1 MELMK
6 LNIQLFAASASNSK
20 TLWAPAS
27 SKNGYTLKA
36 SFSETSTNTTNNTST
51 VSCTASL
58 GASHISYSVT
68 NGGTLAIYWHDNRE
82 NKDVLIKSEKI
93 NSCGM
98 SYGTKSVSGSKT
110 VTHNNDGTLSGY
122 AKAVFT
128 KGSGTYVPASG
139 NVSTANTALTK
150 IPRAAKIEA
159 VSGNIGSK
167 PTITITPAA
176 SGLNYTY
183 TVTYNVGG
191 NSGTIQTK
199 STTTSITTWTIPNSF
214 YQTCSNVTQ
223 ISGTIYCSTWSGNTQ
238 IGDTQSNTF
247 TVKVPTSAKP
257 TVRPLVIGTE
267 IVDTDIVSR
276 DVIQEFVV
284 GRSKLQYNM
293 VNAYSSNYYAD
304 ADKYTLK
311 INNVSV
317 TQNSTYSTYTRSD
330 TISGTS
336 GTYEVIITDK
346 RGNSGTSG
354 VQNITAYTYNSP
366 QCNFTIERDDTVA
379 STVIIKYS
387 GSITNINNN
396 NNNTKK
402 FKMEYKITNPS
413 AQDTWHTIF
422 DITDS
427 YSINNTMTLPNIDDD
442 KTYIFVMTAID
453 SYGDATKSTATIE
466 LPTSATLINFSANG
480 DALAFG
486 KASELPNT
494 FECNLKSDFKKEVNI
509 NGELYLADNNGD
521 NKIRVGH
528 IVNGQRLLECS
539 GTNGTSG
546 VYIKLCHISLA
557 SHLQGR
563 FNNFKIFIGDGNNG
577 RVDQQAYIDLSL
589 QQGWQGSEGGRFGG
603 TWELHPMKTSFKLS
617 NTNIIVISDTNLEY
631 DVWFYT
637 TIMYCRP
644 SYIYNVDEGTI
655 ITHIGNVTQTTA
667 PSGTAILC
675 EGVEISKTDTGWRDF
690 SWRNSTYTTG
700 NTYTQNKWR
709 VKNGV
714 LYIQVGAGST
724 SAINTSAEIEIARIP
739 ITGNTSF
746 NNSSTRIWNGA
757 VGSGGSVAGFIV
769 MQNTDY
775 ISVYIKPHVSSS
787 FYAGNWYSTH
797 FAIPL
802 DSTSSIL

>member
-6 LNIQLFAASASNSK
+6 LNIQLFAINASKSK
-20 TLWAPAS
+20 TIWAPAS
-27 SKNGYTLKA
+27 SSHGYTLKA
-36 SFSETSTNTTNNTST
+36 SFSETSSNTTNNTST

-58 GASHISYSVT
+58 GSDHISYSVS

-82 NKDVLIKSEKI
+82 NKDVLIKSAKI

-110 VTHNNDGTLSGY
+110 VYHNNDGTLSGY

-150 IPRAAKIEA
+150 IPRAAKIGA
-159 VSGNIGSK
+159 VSGNIGSN

-238 IGDTQSNTF
+238 IGSTQSNTF
-247 TVKVPTSAKP
+247 TVKVPTSATP

-267 IVDTDIVSR
+267 IVDTDTVSR

-311 INNVSV
+311 INNISV

-330 TISGTS
+330 TIPGTS

-354 VQNITAYTYNSP
+354 VQNITAYAYNSP
-366 QCNFTIERDDTVA
+366 QCNFTIERDDTVS
-379 STVIIKYS
+379 STVIINYS
-387 GSITNINNN
+387 GNITNINNN
-396 NNNTKK
+396 NNNAKK

-413 AQDTWHTIF
+413 AQDTWHTVF
-422 DITDS
+422 DITNS
-427 YSINNTMTLPNIDDD
+427 YSVNDTITIPNIDDD
-442 KTYIFVMTAID
+442 KTYTFVMTAID

-466 LPTSATLINFSANG
+466 LPTSTTLINFSANG

-509 NGELYLADNNGD
+509 NGDLYLANNNGEERINLQSSLNMFND
-521 NKIRVGH
+521 
-528 IVNGQRLLECS
+528 
-539 GTNGTSG
+539 TSG
-546 VYIKLCHISLA
+546 SNWQDMMKNKLDYC
-557 SHLQGR
+557 
-563 FNNFKIFIGDGNNG
+563 
-577 RVDQQAYIDLSL
+577 ID
-589 QQGWQGSEGGRFGG
+589 
-603 TWELHPMKTSFKLS
+603 T
-617 NTNIIVISDTNLEY
+617 VDTNRYNVETFINGGWNGVNYGFGVFSKIGTTYQL
-631 DVWFYT
+631 VWTSSDATY
-637 TIMYCRP
+637 YCRKL
-644 SYIYNVDEGTI
+644 
-655 ITHIGNVTQTTA
+655 GNGNYDYKDRSV
-667 PSGTAILC
+667 
-675 EGVEISKTDTGWRDF
+675 TDTGWRDF

-700 NTYTQNKWR
+700 STYTQNKWR

-724 SAINTSAEIEIARIP
+724 SAINTGAEIEIARIP

-746 NNSSTRIWNGA
+746 NNVNARIFNGA
-757 VGSGGSVAGFIV
+757 VGSAGSVAGFMV
-769 MQNTDY
+769 MQNASY
-775 ISVYIKPHVSSS
+775 ISIYLKAHSSSS
-787 FYAGNWYSTH
+787 FYAGSWYSTH

>member
-27 SKNGYTLKA
+27 SSHGYTLKA
-36 SFSETSTNTTNNTST
+36 SFSETSTSTTNNTST

-58 GASHISYSVT
+58 SASNISYSVS

-82 NKDVLIKSEKI
+82 NKDVLIKSATI
-93 NSCGM
+93 NSCGR

-128 KGSGTYVPASG
+128 KKSGSYVPASG
-139 NVSTANTALTK
+139 NISTANTALTK
-150 IPRAAKIEA
+150 IPRAAKIGA
-159 VSGNIGSK
+159 VSGNIGSN

-214 YQTCSNVTQ
+214 YQTCSNITQ

-247 TVKVPTSAKP
+247 TVKVPTSATP

-267 IVDTDIVSR
+267 IVDTDTVSR

-354 VQNITAYTYNSP
+354 IQNITAYEYNSP
-366 QCNFTIERDDTVA
+366 QCNFTIERDDDVS
-379 STVIIKYS
+379 STVIINYS
-387 GSITNINNN
+387 GNITNVNNN
-396 NNNTKK
+396 NNNAKE

-413 AQDTWHTIF
+413 AQDTWHTVF
-422 DITDS
+422 DITNS
-427 YSINNTMTLPNIDDD
+427 YSVNDTITIPNIDDD
-442 KTYIFVMTAID
+442 KTYTFVMTAID

-466 LPTSATLINFSANG
+466 LPTSTTLINFSANG

-494 FECNLKSDFKKEVNI
+494 FECNLKSDFKKKVNI
-509 NGELYLADNNGD
+509 NGDVSASGN
-521 NKIRVGH
+521 IT
-528 IVNGQRLLECS
+528 IS
-539 GTNGTSG
+539 GTAQIQNG
-546 VYIKLCHISLA
+546 L
-557 SHLQGR
+557 
-563 FNNFKIFIGDGNNG
+563 
-577 RVDQQAYIDLSL
+577 
-589 QQGWQGSEGGRFGG
+589 
-603 TWELHPMKTSFKLS
+603 
-617 NTNIIVISDTNLEY
+617 
-631 DVWFYT
+631 
-637 TIMYCRP
+637 YCRP
-644 SYIYNVDEGTI
+644 TGQANTPVGNSMLVIKRVTNSEAPNNGVVLEFGNSTSWTGQLYIGDNATQGIYYNGWSD
-655 ITHIGNVTQTTA
+655 
-667 PSGTAILC
+667 
-675 EGVEISKTDTGWRDF
+675 GVRGSWIRLASQNDLPQDTGWINLTPSMGTWSSLRYRKIGKLVQIEGYA
-690 SWRNSTYTTG
+690 SSLKVT
-700 NTYTQNKWR
+700 
-709 VKNGV
+709 NGV
-714 LYIQVGAGST
+714 VGT
-724 SAINTSAEIEIARIP
+724 IATIP
-739 ITGNTSF
+739 SGYRPSSHQYGIATGVSGWTGRANVNA
-746 NNSSTRIWNGA
+746 NNGVIYMDACKVNSGA
-757 VGSGGSVAGFIV
+757 
-769 MQNTDY
+769 
-775 ISVYIKPHVSSS
+775 
-787 FYAGNWYSTH
+787 YAGTGYAAFNIMY
-797 FAIPL
+797 FI
-802 DSTSSIL
+802 D

>member
-1 MELMK
+1 MKLMK
-6 LNIQLFAASASNSK
+6 LNIQLFAIGASNSK
-20 TLWAPAS
+20 TIYAPANS
-27 SKNGYTLKA
+27 SKGYTLKA
-36 SFSETSTNTTNNTST
+36 SFSETSSNATNNTST

-58 GASHISYSVT
+58 GASNISYSVS

-82 NKDVLIKSEKI
+82 NKDVLIKSSTI

-110 VTHNNDGTLSGY
+110 VYHNNDGTLSGY

-139 NVSTANTALTK
+139 NISTANTALTK
-150 IPRAAKIEA
+150 LPRAGKIGA

-199 STTTSITTWTIPNSF
+199 SATTSITTWTIPDSF

-238 IGDTQSNTF
+238 IGSTQSNTF

-293 VNAYSSNYYAD
+293 ANAYSSNYYAT

-311 INNVSV
+311 INNMAV
-317 TQNSTYSTYTRSD
+317 TQNSTNSIYTRSD
-330 TISGTS
+330 TIPGTS

-354 VQNITAYTYNSP
+354 VQNITAYAYNSP
-366 QCNFTIERDDTVA
+366 QCSFTIERDDAVA
-379 STVIIKYS
+379 STVKINYS

-396 NNNTKK
+396 DNNSKE

-413 AQDTWHTIF
+413 AQDTWHTVF

-427 YSINNTMTLPNIDDD
+427 YSINNTTTLPNIDGD
-442 KTYIFVMTAID
+442 KTYTFVMTATD

-486 KASELPNT
+486 KASEIPNT
-494 FECNLKSDFKKEVNI
+494 FECNLKSDFKKEMNTSSLNV
-509 NGELYLADNNGD
+509 NGELNLYDENNKNNVEIFGLTGTPRYDSTQTYEKGAYVIYGNSLQKCIATTTGTFDSTKWEATDIMNETEKGIILYNNKSGSSSSISLSDNTNNYKYLEIIYGWHGGSYGLSSTKYDLKNGYDVNLSQIVYDNGNCYFGTS
-521 NKIRVGH
+521 KWKA
-528 IVNGQRLLECS
+528 S
-539 GTNGTSG
+539 GTTFT
-546 VYIKLCHISLA
+546 L
-557 SHLQGR
+557 
-563 FNNFKIFIGDGNNG
+563 IGG
-577 RVDQQAYIDLSL
+577 
-589 QQGWQGSEGGRFGG
+589 
-603 TWELHPMKTSFKLS
+603 
-617 NTNIIVISDTNLEY
+617 EY
-631 DVWFYT
+631 W
-637 TIMYCRP
+637 R
-644 SYIYNVDEGTI
+644 
-655 ITHIGNVTQTTA
+655 IGTA
-667 PSGTAILC
+667 PQITRSQVQQIWVYKIL
-675 EGVEISKTDTGWRDF
+675 GYK
-690 SWRNSTYTTG
+690 
-700 NTYTQNKWR
+700 
-709 VKNGV
+709 
-714 LYIQVGAGST
+714 
-724 SAINTSAEIEIARIP
+724 
-739 ITGNTSF
+739 
-746 NNSSTRIWNGA
+746 
-757 VGSGGSVAGFIV
+757 
-769 MQNTDY
+769 
-775 ISVYIKPHVSSS
+775 
-787 FYAGNWYSTH
+787 
-797 FAIPL
+797 
-802 DSTSSIL
+802 

>member
-6 LNIQLFAASASNSK
+6 LNIQLFAINASKSK
-20 TLWAPAS
+20 TIWAPAS

-36 SFSETSTNTTNNTST
+36 SFSETSSNTTNNTST

-58 GASHISYSVT
+58 GADHISYSVS

-82 NKDVLIKSEKI
+82 NKDVLIKSATI

-110 VTHNNDGTLSGY
+110 VYHNNDGTLSGY

-128 KGSGTYVPASG
+128 KKSGSYVPASG
-139 NVSTANTALTK
+139 NISTANTALTK
-150 IPRAAKIEA
+150 LPRAAKIGA
-159 VSGNIGSK
+159 VSGNIGSN

-214 YQTCSNVTQ
+214 YQTCSNITQ

-247 TVKVPTSAKP
+247 TVKVPTSATP

-267 IVDTDIVSR
+267 IVDTDTVSR

-317 TQNSTYSTYTRSD
+317 TQNSAYSTYTRSD

-354 VQNITAYTYNSP
+354 VQNITAYAYTSP
-366 QCNFTIERDDTVA
+366 RCNFTIERDDTVS
-379 STVIIKYS
+379 STVIINYS
-387 GSITNINNN
+387 GSITNVNNN
-396 NNNTKK
+396 NNNAKE

-413 AQDTWHTIF
+413 AQDTWHTVF
-422 DITDS
+422 DITNS
-427 YSINNTMTLPNIDDD
+427 YSVNDTITIPNIDDD
-442 KTYIFVMTAID
+442 KTYTFVMTAID
-453 SYGDATKSTATIE
+453 SYGNATKSTATIE
-466 LPTSATLINFSANG
+466 LPTSTTLINFSANG

-494 FECNLKSDFKKEVNI
+494 FECNLKSEFKKEVNI
-509 NGELYLADNNGD
+509 NGEVYIGDTNGNN
-521 NKIRVGH
+521 KVRSRH
-528 IVNGQRLLECS
+528 ILNGQRLLECS
-539 GTNGTSG
+539 GTGGTSG

-563 FNNFKIFIGDGNNG
+563 FNNFKIFIGYGNNG
-577 RVDQQAYIDLSL
+577 RVDQQAYIDLTL
-589 QQGWQGSEGGRFGG
+589 QQGWEGDGGRFGG
-603 TWELHPMKTSFKLS
+603 TWELHPMKTGFKLS
-617 NTNIIVISDTNLEY
+617 NTNIIVISDTSLEY

-637 TIMYCRP
+637 ANMYCKP
-644 SYIYNVDEGTI
+644 FYIYNVDEGTT

-667 PSGTAILC
+667 PSGTLC
-675 EGVEISKTDTGWRDF
+675 NVEGVEISKTDTGWRDF

-709 VKNGV
+709 VKDGV

-724 SAINTSAEIEIARIP
+724 SAINTTAEIEIARIP

-746 NNSSTRIWNGA
+746 NSANTRIFNGA

-775 ISVYIKPHVSSS
+775 ISVYIKPHLNSS

-797 FAIPL
+797 FTIPL

>member
-6 LNIQLFAASASNSK
+6 LNIQLFAINASKSK
-20 TLWAPAS
+20 TIYAPANS
-27 SKNGYTLKA
+27 SKGYTLKA
-36 SFSETSTNTTNNTST
+36 YFKETSSNATNNTST

-58 GASHISYSVT
+58 GSDNISYSVS

-82 NKDVLIKSEKI
+82 NKDVLIKSSTI

-110 VTHNNDGTLSGY
+110 VYHNNDGTLSGY

-128 KGSGTYVPASG
+128 KGSGSYVPASG
-139 NVSTANTALTK
+139 NISTSNTALTK
-150 IPRAAKIEA
+150 LPRAGKIGA

-199 STTTSITTWTIPNSF
+199 STTTSITTWTIPDSF

-223 ISGTIYCSTWSGNTQ
+223 LSGTIYCSTWNGNTQ
-238 IGDTQSNTF
+238 IGSTQSNTF
-247 TVKVPTSAKP
+247 TVKVPTSATP

-267 IVDTDIVSR
+267 IVDTDAISR

-284 GRSKLQYNM
+284 GKSKLQYNM

-311 INNVSV
+311 INNISV
-317 TQNSTYSTYTRSD
+317 TQNSAYSTYTRSD
-330 TISGTS
+330 TIPGTS

-354 VQNITAYTYNSP
+354 VQNITAYAYNSP

-379 STVIIKYS
+379 STVIINYS
-387 GSITNINNN
+387 GNITNVNNN
-396 NNNTKK
+396 NNNAKE
-402 FKMEYKITNPS
+402 FKMEYKITNSS

-427 YSINNTMTLPNIDDD
+427 YSINNTITLPNIDDD
-442 KTYIFVMTAID
+442 KTYTFVMTATD

-486 KASELPNT
+486 KASEIPNT

-509 NGELYLADNNGD
+509 SNELYLADINGS
-521 NKIRVGH
+521 NKIRGKH
-528 IVNGQRLLECS
+528 ILNGQRLLECTDTGS
-539 GTNGTSG
+539 TAGI
-546 VYIKLCHISLA
+546 YIKLCHISLA

-563 FNNFKIFIGDGNNG
+563 FAYFKIFIGYGNNG
-577 RVDQQAYIDLSL
+577 RSDQNTFIDLVLQQSYID
-589 QQGWQGSEGGRFGG
+589 SEDGRFGG
-603 TWELHPMKTSFKLS
+603 TWELHAMKSPFTT
-617 NTNIIVISDTNLEY
+617 NNVNIIVTSTTNLEY

-637 TIMYCRP
+637 NKTYCKP
-644 SYIYNVDEGTI
+644 WYSYNVDEGTT

-667 PSGTAILC
+667 PTGTQCLLA
-675 EGVEISKTDTGWRDF
+675 GTMDNSDTGWVNLTPSTGTWSFLKCRRMGSMVYVKGHATSFSYPGNGVVVTTLPEQFRPVGSIIYVYGFLAGRRMARWYITEAGTVGIDWSANISDGSLYSNSATWHDF
-690 SWRNSTYTTG
+690 SITYM
-700 NTYTQNKWR
+700 
-709 VKNGV
+709 V
-714 LYIQVGAGST
+714 
-724 SAINTSAEIEIARIP
+724 
-739 ITGNTSF
+739 
-746 NNSSTRIWNGA
+746 
-757 VGSGGSVAGFIV
+757 
-769 MQNTDY
+769 
-775 ISVYIKPHVSSS
+775 
-787 FYAGNWYSTH
+787 
-797 FAIPL
+797 
-802 DSTSSIL
+802 